1 MAKICQKAGCNNP
14 VYSHLF
20 CRIHQWMRTD
30 DDYKR
35 QKEYAKE
42 NRKAKKKI
50 PAESKRR
57 KKEHIRYIDQVKMF
71 KQEMKEKGEY
81 FCFVTG
87 QDFDNTLAGA
97 VNTHHLRGRV
107 GDYYLDKQY
116 WILVRNQ
123 VHLDV
128 FHGHRD
134 IMEISKEPWW
144 DDFLT
149 RLRSKDELA
158 YRKIMKQLERANELF

>member
-1 MAKICQKAGCNNP
+1 MEICRVDGCNNP
-14 VYSHLF
+14 CFGGGYCKYHN
-20 CRIHQWMRTD
+20 
-30 DDYKR
+30 YKR
-35 QKEYAKE
+35 HMRGGDLYKPA
-42 NRKAKKKI
+42 KAKKKI